1 MRITESQLRKIVRSE
16 IREAYYGRRS
26 YGKRGGD
33 SYGGGGGMDYY
44 TEKYGEDYI
53 TDVLD
58 DLGGDYGAALAQL
71 QDMERDE
78 EEKQASSR
86 AAAKPKVAAPPVPPR
101 KVISREEYSEI
112 YKKIWAGAEKKAGKR
127 LDIFRDFDT
136 YVDYFRGGY
145 REDPEYKSAD
155 ETTKMA
161 WESMS
166 RDAVSS
172 IYRQTD

>member
-1 MRITESQLRKIVRSE
+1 MKITESQLRGIIRRE
-16 IREAYYGRRS
+16 INEAYYGRKSYGSRS
-26 YGKRGGD
+26 YGDYGSGGE
-33 SYGGGGGMDYY
+33 MDYY

-78 EEKQASSR
+78 EEQASRR
-86 AAAKPKVAAPPVPPR
+86 AAAKPKVAAPPAPPS

-112 YKKIWAGAEKKAGKR
+112 YKKIWAGAEEKAGKR
-127 LDIFRDFDT
+127 LDIFRDFST

-145 REDPEYKSAD
+145 HDDPEYKAAD
-155 ETTKMA
+155 KQTKMA
-161 WESMS
+161 WEAMAA
-166 RDAVSS
+166 DAVKS